1 MMVSPSTVNST
12 SRTHALRGRARRSRR
27 QGTGAR
33 ILLAENDRALAR
45 AIRSRLAARDYRVLV
60 TSSGK
65 EAQSALEQF
74 RPELVVLDLDDAEG
88 AEQDLI
94 LWFRKRSSA
103 PIIVLSSRRSER
115 DMVAMFDLGAD
126 DYVTKPFGLDE
137 LLARLR
143 VALRHVAQPGGGQDA
158 FVRIGELEVDVEHR
172 RVRRHGL
179 SVHLTP
185 TEYDLLKLFLLNPDK
200 LLTDKML
207 LESVWGPARQPKE
220 HTLHVYVM
228 RLRHKLEPDPSAPTH
243 LLTEMAAGY
252 RLRLQ

>member
-1 MMVSPSTVNST
+1 VNST
-12 SRTHALRGRARRSRR
+12 SRSHVPQGRTRRPRR
-27 QGTGAR
+27 HETGAR

-60 TSSGK
+60 AGSGQ
-65 EAQSALEQF
+65 EAQAALEHF
-74 RPELVVLDLDDAEG
+74 RPELVLLDLDDADG
-88 AEQDLI
+88 AEQDHI
-94 LWFRKRSSA
+94 LWFRKRLSV

-126 DYVTKPFGLDE
+126 DYVTKPLGLDE
-137 LLARLR
+137 LLARVR

-158 FVRIGELEVDVEHR
+158 FVRIGELEVDVERR
-172 RVRRHGL
+172 RVQRDGL
-179 SVHLTP
+179 PVHLTP

-243 LLTEMAAGY
+243 LLTETAAGY